1 VCTSSLL
8 LTFSSFKLYINM
20 SLVDSYHQAGAF
32 HPHRKPLPP
41 TSYVQPQPPP
51 RSQIS
56 APLTRIDGNQ
66 RSPTM
71 SSYPHPQNTN
81 PVSHQAHMNQQT
93 RRTLSS
99 ATSSTTST
107 GGLAREN
114 STSSSQL
121 QRSTSSRSE
130 SSPNSYVALMRKQ
143 KATVWCDR
151 AQVCQGIPYALFNTY

>member
-1 VCTSSLL
+1 
-8 LTFSSFKLYINM
+8 M
-20 SLVDSYHQAGAF
+20 SLVDSHYQAGAF
-32 HPHRKPLPP
+32 HPHRKPLPS
-41 TSYVQPQPPP
+41 TSYVPPP
-51 RSQIS
+51 PPSRSHIS
-56 APLTRIDGNQ
+56 APLSRIDGNQ
-66 RSPTM
+66 RTSTM
-71 SSYPHPQNTN
+71 SSYSHPQNTN

-121 QRSTSSRSE
+121 QRSTSSRSD
-130 SSPNSYVALMRKQ
+130 SAPNSYVALMRKQ

-151 AQVCQGIPYALFNTY
+151 AQVGQDTS